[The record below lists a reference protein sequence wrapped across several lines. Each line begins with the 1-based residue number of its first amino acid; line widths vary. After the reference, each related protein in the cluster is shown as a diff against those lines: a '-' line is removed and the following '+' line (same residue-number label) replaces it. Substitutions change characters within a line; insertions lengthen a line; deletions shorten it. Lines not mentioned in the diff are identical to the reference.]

1 MKKQLKLIL
10 IIQSAH
16 NNLGVIFQE
25 LGEDQK
31 AKDCYEKAI
40 KINPIHTICS

>member
-10 IIQSAH
+10 IMQMHIII
-16 NNLGVIFQE
+16 LVIFQE
-25 LGEDQK
+25 LGEYQK

-40 KINPIHTICS
+40 EINPNSIYA